1 MIRRT
6 IPASGRTPSPRL
18 VVRPGTRRATDA
30 PEFRPQLALLAAGFL
45 AVLLLEVWQTS
56 TVASLSVRLG
66 RSVQELQ
73 QAGAEKAWLSS
84 QLERQGN
91 RAELGPVAGALG
103 LRPVDPRRIVT
114 LPEEYLEPAP
124 SRASAT
130 PTAPLLALAGRTL
143 EALVPDA
150 AARGRQVN

>member
-6 IPASGRTPSPRL
+6 IPAPGRSPRRGL

-30 PEFRPQLALLAAGFL
+30 PPFRPQLALLAAGL
-45 AVLLLEVWQTS
+45 LGVLLFEVWQTS

-66 RSVQELQ
+66 RSVHELQ
-73 QAGAEKAWLSS
+73 QASAERAWLASR
-84 QLERQGN
+84 LERAAS

-124 SRASAT
+124 ARSASS
-130 PTAPLLALAGRTL
+130 PTAPLLAFAGRAL

-150 AARGRQVN
+150 AARGRHVN